1 MILTGPEIA
10 KQIKAKKIAITPF
23 RKERVNPNSYDLALG
38 AEVGVYTDWVE
49 CFESTNGKS
58 RTVEDG
64 RFFAAKADFI
74 LDTKQK
80 PNYLK
85 FKVDPKV
92 GWVLRPGI
100 GYLMHTEEIVTS
112 SAFVSVLDGKSSIGR
127 LFASVHE
134 TAGYIDIGFNGQ
146 VTLEVTVKHALRVYP
161 GMRFC
166 QLRFHVPEG
175 KIQDYAKAPQTQ
187 SHYKGQNAKGPVPSM
202 VWKQFENSLS

>member
-23 RKERVNPNSYDLALG
+23 KKGRVNPNSYDLALG
-38 AEVGVYTDWVE
+38 DYVGVYTDWVE
-49 CFESTNGKS
+49 CFPNSKS
-58 RTVEDG
+58 KVEDG
-64 RFFAAKADFI
+64 RKFVPIPDAI
-74 LDTKQK
+74 LDSKQK
-80 PNYLK
+80 PNYVK
-85 FKVDPKV
+85 FKIDPKT

-100 GYLMHTEEIVTS
+100 GYLMHTDEIVTS
-112 SAFVSVLDGKSSIGR
+112 SSFVSVLDGKSSIGR

-166 QLRFHVPEG
+166 QIRFHVPEG
-175 KIQDYAKAPQTQ
+175 EIQDYSKAPQTQ
-187 SHYKGQNAKGPVPSM
+187 SHYKGENAKGPVPSM
-202 VWKQFENSLS
+202 AWKQFENSLS

>member
-10 KQIKAKKIAITPF
+10 KQYKAKKIVITPF
-23 RKERVNPNSYDLALG
+23 KKGRINPNSYDLSLG
-38 AEVGVYTDWVE
+38 GEVGVYPDWVE
-49 CFESTNGKS
+49 CFPNSKAK
-58 RTVEDG
+58 VEDG
-64 RFFAAKADFI
+64 SKFIPIPDAI
-74 LDTKQK
+74 LDTKKK
-80 PNYLK
+80 PNYQK
-85 FKVDPKV
+85 FTIDSEV

-100 GYLMHTEEIVTS
+100 GYLMHTAEVVTS

-166 QLRFHVPEG
+166 QIRFHVPEG
-175 KIQDYAKAPQTQ
+175 EILNYGKAPQTQ
-187 SHYKGQNAKGPVPSM
+187 SHYKGENAKGPVPSM
-202 VWKQFENSLS
+202 VWKQFEDSLS